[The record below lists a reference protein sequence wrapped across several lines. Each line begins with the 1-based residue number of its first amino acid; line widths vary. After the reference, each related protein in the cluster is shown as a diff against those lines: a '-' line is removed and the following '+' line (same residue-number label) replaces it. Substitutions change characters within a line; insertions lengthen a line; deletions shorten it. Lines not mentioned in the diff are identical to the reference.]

1 MKKIAIISLLLVGA
15 CELLDPTEVVN
26 PNVTEDTFLDLPRI
40 STPWLNGLERQL
52 AITMNQNVVLGELL
66 SDNYFNNRTLTN
78 KVFDIP
84 QIEYTDID
92 VMTWQSEVH
101 TLRRMAQ
108 YALETVSEA
117 DETTTNDQRA
127 EFHFFLGLAHLFG
140 GEYFTGLPA
149 EEGGV
154 VLESEAHYTRAVEQ
168 FEAALQLST
177 DAEALPSYRL
187 ALARTHHHLGN
198 RSEATARVNAA
209 LTADPLYIR
218 SVVYD
223 VNLQNDMQFYLY
235 GSEANEFAPLP
246 RLDFLD
252 PKYFHTDNPSLE
264 RKPIALFKIEEAY
277 FIRAEAQLAEGA
289 LTESQATLTDLINTV
304 IAERPVVPVS
314 DADNRDGGTN
324 ANVGIPDYPL
334 DSTYVVF
341 VRPGAPQA
349 RSGLIEKRPGVV
361 RVPTVSGTSVTP
373 AMVAATTTVDEL
385 LRLLCLMRQE
395 VFIAEGRRVV
405 DLGIKVPVAENE
417 LTGNDNVEPDDLT
430 PQVPTFYP
438 AEDYAFDQFVIDT
451 VAQQITISYDLN
463 EIMVANKTAIP
474 VIPFF

>member
-1 MKKIAIISLLLVGA
+1 MKKIAMISLLLVGA

-78 KVFDIP
+78 KVFNIP

-92 VMTWQSEVH
+92 VMTWQSEIH

-108 YALETVSEA
+108 YALETVSGA
-117 DETTTNDQRA
+117 DETTTPDQRA
-127 EFHFFLGLAHLFG
+127 EFHFFLGMAHLFS

-149 EEGGV
+149 EEGGA
-154 VLESEAHYTRAVEQ
+154 VLDADAHFSRALEQ
-168 FEAALQLST
+168 FDEALQLST
-177 DAEALPSYRL
+177 DQTRRISYQL
-187 ALARTHHHLGN
+187 ALARTHHHRGN
-198 RSEATARVNAA
+198 RAEA
-209 LTADPLYIR
+209 LTQAEAVIAADPLFVR
-218 SVVYD
+218 SVIYE

-252 PKYFHTDNPSLE
+252 PKYFHTNNPSLE
-264 RKPIALFKIEEAY
+264 RKPIALFKAEEAY
-277 FIRAEAQLAEGA
+277 FIQAEAQLAEGSLA
-289 LTESQATLTDLINTV
+289 TAQATLTELLNTV
-304 IAERPVVPVS
+304 VATRPVATVQ

-324 ANVGIPDYPL
+324 ANVGIPAYPL
-334 DSTYVVF
+334 ERTYVVF
-341 VRPGAPQA
+341 TSPDASNA
-349 RSGLIEKRPGVV
+349 RSGLIEERPGPV
-361 RVPTVSGTSVTP
+361 RVPTVSGTSVSP
-373 AMVAATTTVDEL
+373 EMIQAATTVDEL
-385 LRLLCLMRQE
+385 LELLYLVRQE

-417 LTGNDNVEPDDLT
+417 LTGNDNVGANDLI
-430 PQVPTFYP
+430 PQVPDFYP
-438 AEDYAFDQFVIDT
+438 TENYAFDQFTIDT
-451 VAQQITISYDLN
+451 IAQQITIRYDLN
-463 EIMVANKTAIP
+463 EIMVAHKTEAS